1 MGSHGAFGHAWG
13 TKTLTMT
20 PHKVS
25 PCTLNNGKYGRWPIM
40 YMDNGT
46 TLLYLALI
54 IVTIDAHVGIRTRC
68 LIPTFVLQA

>member
-1 MGSHGAFGHAWG
+1 
-13 TKTLTMT
+13 
-20 PHKVS
+20 
-25 PCTLNNGKYGRWPIM
+25 M

-68 LIPTFVLQA
+68 LIPTFVLQT